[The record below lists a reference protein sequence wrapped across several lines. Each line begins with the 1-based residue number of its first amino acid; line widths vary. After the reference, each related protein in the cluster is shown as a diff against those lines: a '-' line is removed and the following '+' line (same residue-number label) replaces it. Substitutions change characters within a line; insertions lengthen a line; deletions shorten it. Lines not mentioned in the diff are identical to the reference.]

1 MDFFND
7 KELKKFLKVLEEEK
21 ESADYNLDYNRALL
35 SKGNRKKGLIK
46 VIIAMTETVVLTN
59 SSTDV
64 SWLRDVL
71 ELKKEEI
78 VVFENF
84 LNGIEENIKILEKLK
99 ELKEKEIKIYKDRG
113 GVE

>member
-78 VVFENF
+78 VVFKNF

-99 ELKEKEIKIYKDRG
+99 DLKEKEIKIYKDRG